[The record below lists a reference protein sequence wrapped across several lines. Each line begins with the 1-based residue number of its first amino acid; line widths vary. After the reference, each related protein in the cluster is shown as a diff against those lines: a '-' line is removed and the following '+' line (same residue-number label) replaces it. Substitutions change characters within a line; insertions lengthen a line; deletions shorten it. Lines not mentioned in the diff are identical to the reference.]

1 MRAFLLPC
9 VRLNQ
14 NGPQQSLRCADQPR
28 SRRRAKSVAVR
39 LTAIIQPASLHD
51 WASLP
56 GRPSRRDQGEL
67 WQSPRCFPP
76 AKTLL
81 GAILRFTVAHVDSKD
96 CNRAKHRS
104 RCKGARTPPAASS
117 SETVHRDE
125 STEVGM
131 KMLSQRNPPVY
142 GSYFCSGRNDKLI
155 RVTIASHAR
164 FSRSG

>member
-1 MRAFLLPC
+1 MQR
-9 VRLNQ
+9 
-14 NGPQQSLRCADQPR
+14 
-28 SRRRAKSVAVR
+28 
-39 LTAIIQPASLHD
+39 
-51 WASLP
+51 
-56 GRPSRRDQGEL
+56 
-67 WQSPRCFPP
+67 
-76 AKTLL
+76 
-81 GAILRFTVAHVDSKD
+81 
-96 CNRAKHRS
+96 
-104 RCKGARTPPAASS
+104 RTPPAASS